1 MNKKDSFIKIE
12 KGEDNLN
19 NTITKEQYQA
29 LKETGLNF
37 ETIAQKYLTEN
48 EIEAIPFQKVLY
60 LKPKEGGS
68 YANYSSFAYWID
80 QKNMKAHEE
89 AAANIEVLQDW
100 DKLQSENAT
109 LRSGFVLLGVNAGAK
124 GMDLKIAEGTETL
137 DHFEMFQIRS
147 IKSGEKRQGIPSPIK
162 YKNALMQNEDDK
174 EFYNQVVSGTYMT
187 DFIKGF
193 PTSYGPDIKG
203 HLNEAINKLNYNESQ
218 GDEFYNRFCKL
229 FGEILKNELDVLGGK
244 THTLVVMGKNPKQNI
259 VNEFLKR
266 SGLDKE
272 FRIVNISHYSGSP
285 SYTGLAEELKEA
297 FTI

>member
-1 MNKKDSFIKIE
+1 M
-12 KGEDNLN
+12 N

-37 ETIAQKYLTEN
+37 ETVAKKYLTES
-48 EIEAIPFQKVLY
+48 EIKAIPFQEVLS
-60 LKPKEGGS
+60 LKPEEGGS
-68 YANYSSFAYWID
+68 FANYSSFAYWID
-80 QKNMKAHEE
+80 QKKKKAHEE

-100 DKLQSENAT
+100 DKLQAENAT

-137 DHFEMFQIRS
+137 EHFEMFQIRS
-147 IKSGEKRQGIPSPIK
+147 IKSGERRQGIPSPIK
-162 YKNALMQNEDDK
+162 YKNALIQNEAGK
-174 EFYNQVVSGTYMT
+174 EFYDQVVSGTYMT

-193 PTSYGPDIKG
+193 PTSYGPDIRE
-203 HLNEAINKLNYNESQ
+203 HLNEAIKKLNYNKSQ
-218 GDEFYNRFCKL
+218 GEELYNKFSKL
-229 FGEILKNELDVLGGK
+229 FGEILKNELDVLGAK

-259 VNEFLKR
+259 VNEFLRR

-285 SYTGLAEELKEA
+285 SYKGLAEELKEA
-297 FTI
+297 FTTENVKKI